1 MQKRTISHLEDY
13 FQCEYDYLDIYS
25 NDDEDGHRLIFTD
38 GRGTLIELFEDG
50 GWSYLI
56 AMKPIPEDAPVP
68 MWPDT
73 ERNGVIGYMCEIDFS
88 CELGGASGGNTIYP
102 SAVQALCTT
111 SCGVVE
117 VEVIGRKTI
126 VEAREDD
133 EDTSD
138 VLDILTK
145 YDKSSKHMIGDDSHG
160 L

>member
-1 MQKRTISHLEDY
+1 MIKCTCIICKVELDNVSDHSLHPMGGTTI
-13 FQCEYDYLDIYS
+13 F
-25 NDDEDGHRLIFTD
+25 
-38 GRGTLIELFEDG
+38 
-50 GWSYLI
+50 
-56 AMKPIPEDAPVP
+56 
-68 MWPDT
+68 
-73 ERNGVIGYMCEIDFS
+73 
-88 CELGGASGGNTIYP
+88 P

-126 VEAREDD
+126 IEACEDD

-160 L
+160 I